1 MALLSLEDAFPAPAK
16 SSGSSGLLSLAEAFA
31 KPEPINEEI
40 DPVSYDLM
48 SGTPIGLTSL
58 PTPKKVGSVFER
70 LTPEQIKE
78 LPSAKPLP
86 PPTSPER
93 RAYDSATP
101 EERNLLVK
109 KFPKIKS
116 LDEVYKE
123 FDEQALA
130 KKGPITDI
138 IGEQFNFDTR
148 LENRAR
154 ALRAQGL
161 DPEFAEGTAKM
172 MAQQGYQGN
181 QSPYGVAKAAGPEY
195 DIEREFRIS
204 PDMNGLETAYTAA
217 KRGIT
222 KAGIGIVQGGGG
234 INRFLGDT
242 FNLDTSSTQKTLEG
256 LNKYTQAMG
265 EGNNFE
271 SAITSIAQNLPAIAG
286 SVVTGSTVPAIASM
300 FTSSFG
306 QTYDQS
312 RRNGLSYGDATARSA
327 AFASFE
333 ALGERLGL
341 GTQLKMIKNALNKV
355 PTKDL
360 PDAVSNAIS
369 NTLTGYAKLQL
380 KEQPGEQF
388 TYAGQFATDKVFAQN
403 EQAGFKEYIK
413 GAMDTMAVTAI
424 QGAIMGGGV
433 ASAQKIINQFNRV
446 TPDAVPTARTL
457 LEQNGFSFEKKQPK
471 EVEVTLD
478 KIPPARIEPTLNL
491 DNIPQRI
498 EPTLRDPTLQ
508 PTPELVVQPTPE
520 IVREEP
526 VSGNVATQPITPT
539 KTLSYESESQDL
551 ESALAELRGEIVPT
565 KVDKFDTPSIIEG
578 LQTFEVPVADLS
590 LSKDVPQFKS
600 GASKEGVVEALGG
613 KFDRTGVA
621 PIQVWERLD
630 GNLEIISGRHRFDLA
645 KRSGEQT
652 IPAQI
657 HREADGFNV
666 EQAASLDALLNIREG
681 QGKVKDYVQFFQRP
695 GYSREEAESSGV
707 LARATGKRAFSIAT
721 NGVSD
726 LVASHRADLISD
738 EAATQIAETA
748 PQDAALQNLGMKAVM
763 DGKSIT
769 NSINLMQAVKS
780 MTGDR
785 ESTGDLFGFDDSA
798 MREAEQMA
806 DYASKIQRELG
817 QRLSAITGAAKK
829 PEIARAEGIDVK
841 DEVAVRNR
849 IDELR
854 QAKAKWD
861 RWSSFPELIGE
872 IRAGLKLGVNKP
884 IEQVAPKEKANR
896 LEETPVQSID
906 TTPIDNAT
914 DRKSYINGIVQV
926 ANSLPDGTKV
936 YEPETE
942 ETWTINKFT
951 SKSGTDVIVF
961 TGSGKNVFQLEK
973 KKGDTEWNEAGD
985 VRSIFSNAT
994 IVEPETT
1001 TKEVKTQADVNKER
1015 QAAKREKSSK
1025 EEVAPKKLNA
1035 ETRSRIVTGM
1045 RNILTTQLMRD
1056 TWADELQ
1063 NKLNKNDELSLN
1075 DIPENLRK
1083 LLDSISIVGVT
1094 DGFKSDPQT
1103 TIDLIRRKKEKFEL
1117 KTTTPEELKKE
1128 KDVKA
1133 EKQKEE
1139 DKKTKEAES
1148 KVKKEVE
1155 KKEIADRSVGA
1166 AEDFKLGQTA
1176 EENLTGQKDIF
1187 GEDLFGGDQPAKKEP
1202 KLSKKEQAR
1211 KDLLE
1216 DHFGVG
1222 NIIKSDYWGTYDR
1235 VIDFDWNNGA
1245 WTVNVIQ
1252 VKEKDGKWVDAGRI
1266 RDHST
1271 FPDRRDVIVQ
1281 RGQNEPIVNMDED
1294 EGVPGSFVDTT
1305 VKDFAQ
1311 KALDDFVLGDEVK
1324 FGNIS
1329 GVVVGLEGDY
1339 VKFRPFT
1346 SKNPKA
1352 YQKIPKTSLTLIARY
1367 ENGINVSATKNE
1379 SKKFGSEAGQLN
1391 ADMAGLVQL
1400 LGANMYSEKLV
1411 DVTIKELLQNAFDAV
1426 KGAISSKKSKS
1437 LYKSG
1442 QITIDLNP
1450 EERTIKITDN
1460 ARGMSIDTVKNA
1472 LFTVAGSDKS
1482 DLEPSERSGGLGL
1495 AKMGFMMGAQE
1506 LKLDTVKDG
1515 VRIKVNTT
1523 GEDIARSNFKIE
1535 KSPAPKDEHG
1545 TSIEIKIPENYIDP
1559 KNGDKRPIYFWSD
1572 IESIPPLNQPL
1583 IGPVEVTVNLT
1594 SYGDTETKVLPVGVN
1609 YDEKATPLL
1618 TKADFDWGTA
1628 DIYFGVKRKENPEH
1642 QILSSGVYQFNGPGK
1657 YARYFKLSPQEKI
1670 PFDIVVNVKPNVDAK
1685 HPDYPF
1691 ENSREA
1697 FKSRI
1702 SKDIESLE
1710 QFLARVA
1717 RGEEAKDLKESFE
1730 GIVSMPRVEVG
1741 EDIADV
1747 SKKLRKIFDQ
1757 RGAEQEQTI
1766 TPEMPKEIFIRG
1778 DVITDTKGAVLYD
1791 KAKEEEKNKES
1802 SFKADKDAPK
1812 MSEFMIEMKQDPKLP
1827 IFHNN
1832 TNVDFIEVGRQYG
1845 DPEKFFAELGTL
1857 MVEMKEELGKS
1868 DMYGYEILN
1877 PENLFFGGISIDKG
1891 YGGVHI
1897 KVPYK
1902 AVLLNP
1908 FYDWGSKTLFGVRFT
1923 FLNTMIHE
1931 IAHTGNM
1938 DHGVGHNNQMIRVEQ
1953 YLADQGLLD
1962 YYRDAILDILS
1973 RHESTFTAMKEEYAK
1988 STTKNTSK
1996 SLEDFGKG
2004 SGSARSDRDFGA
2016 DQISALST
2024 GKGQRGNGPVPSNA
2038 GGNKASK
2045 VGGGSNKQ
2053 PKTTGVSG
2061 STIVIS
2067 GRRNYAGGTPPLASW
2082 SAPTGSKLDSIIYT
2096 LQNKLID
2103 TKRVQE
2109 EITKAGNDI
2118 EQDWDA
2124 YLKEELYHGRTAKQS
2139 MDFIDKEL
2147 LPVIKE
2153 LRKNGLTVEDFE
2165 EYLQNRH
2172 AEERNAQ
2179 VAKVNPNLPDGG
2191 SGITNADARN
2201 YINQMLISN
2210 LPKLRALKSAASK
2223 IDSIIT
2229 KTQDLLVSSG
2239 LEEQATIDKWRD
2251 TYKYYVPLNREDL
2264 DFSQKLT
2271 GTGSGFSTKG
2281 GSSKR
2286 AMGSTKGVVDI
2297 FANIAMQRER
2307 AIIRAEKS
2315 KVGRALYGLAITN
2328 PNPDFW
2334 LPVNPDAV
2342 KNKSKLIAEL
2352 VSLGVDPADAANIIA
2367 EPKTPYIDPLT
2378 GLVSYRVNPILRNSD
2393 NVFPIRVNG
2402 KDRYIFFNP
2411 NDPRALRMVSSLKNL
2426 DADQLGITLSAVAAA
2441 TRWLASVNTQYNPVF
2456 GAWNFLRDTG
2466 AAQANLT
2473 TTPIAGKQIQVNA
2486 GILPALHGIY
2496 SALRT
2501 GTPKGKWGNLWEEFQ
2516 QQGGQ
2521 TGYRNQFAKDRE
2533 QRNIVERELNKI
2545 NYGIPRKVAN
2555 SVFQWLSD
2563 YNDSMENAVR
2573 LAAYKVGLDNGMTKE
2588 RSASMAKNLT
2598 VNFNRKGQAGQV
2610 VGSLYAFF
2618 NASAQGTARLAETLA
2633 GPAGRKIAAGGIMIG
2648 VIQAIAL
2655 SVRGFKEDEPE
2666 DYVKDKNIVIP
2677 FADGTYVMI
2686 PMPLGLHI
2694 FPAFGRI
2701 ITEGVLAYRRTGNAD
2716 AGRRGI
2722 QLLGVM
2728 ADAFNPL
2735 GSGFSTLALSPTLA
2749 DPIFA
2754 LSGNKDTFGRPIAK
2768 EDKGT
2773 NPTPGYTRSRDTA
2786 TSVSK
2791 WVSEFLNK
2799 ASGGTKYQ
2807 KGEIS
2812 PTPDQLDFLAGQLT
2826 GGVGREI
2833 MKVEQVIES
2842 KFTGEKV
2849 PEYKKPII
2857 GKIYG
2862 DTKSDPAISNKF
2874 YRNITKMA
2882 DFEHEIVGRAKNK
2895 EDVQAFIKEHPESVL
2910 WKGANNV
2917 ENDISELNRMRREM
2931 RERKRPKE
2939 DIEKLDRKRYEIM
2952 QMFNNRVE
2960 ELEEGRSRTAKR

>member
-1 MALLSLEDAFPAPAK
+1 MYTRY
-16 SSGSSGLLSLAEAFA
+16 G
-31 KPEPINEEI
+31 
-40 DPVSYDLM
+40 DL
-48 SGTPIGLTSL
+48 
-58 PTPKKVGSVFER
+58 KNKER
-70 LTPEQIKE
+70 L
-78 LPSAKPLP
+78 
-86 PPTSPER
+86 
-93 RAYDSATP
+93 
-101 EERNLLVK
+101 
-109 KFPKIKS
+109 
-116 LDEVYKE
+116 
-123 FDEQALA
+123 
-130 KKGPITDI
+130 
-138 IGEQFNFDTR
+138 
-148 LENRAR
+148 
-154 ALRAQGL
+154 
-161 DPEFAEGTAKM
+161 
-172 MAQQGYQGN
+172 
-181 QSPYGVAKAAGPEY
+181 
-195 DIEREFRIS
+195 
-204 PDMNGLETAYTAA
+204 
-217 KRGIT
+217 
-222 KAGIGIVQGGGG
+222 
-234 INRFLGDT
+234 
-242 FNLDTSSTQKTLEG
+242 
-256 LNKYTQAMG
+256 LNKYKLSDDVSAVGQRVPLASVLSDFGKLEEGKLYAEGGEDGPVYKYLKNNKFEILKNVVVDLDSAKYDKNGDTTILLKKGLSQEALDTIEGIKNYADEFTGG
-265 EGNNFE
+265 EGGR
-271 SAITSIAQNLPAIAG
+271 IYPVYLSIKNPKYLDAMEAN
-286 SVVTGSTVPAIASM
+286 
-300 FTSSFG
+300 SF
-306 QTYDQS
+306 S
-312 RRNGLSYGDATARSA
+312 
-327 AFASFE
+327 
-333 ALGERLGL
+333 ERLG
-341 GTQLKMIKNALNKV
+341 K
-355 PTKDL
+355 
-360 PDAVSNAIS
+360 S
-369 NTLTGYAKLQL
+369 
-380 KEQPGEQF
+380 KE
-388 TYAGQFATDKVFAQN
+388 D
-403 EQAGFKEYIK
+403 I
-413 GAMDTMAVTAI
+413 
-424 QGAIMGGGV
+424 
-433 ASAQKIINQFNRV
+433 
-446 TPDAVPTARTL
+446 
-457 LEQNGFSFEKKQPK
+457 KKQI
-471 EVEVTLD
+471 D
-478 KIPPARIEPTLNL
+478 KWKSEGYDGI
-491 DNIPQRI
+491 
-498 EPTLRDPTLQ
+498 
-508 PTPELVVQPTPE
+508 
-520 IVREEP
+520 
-526 VSGNVATQPITPT
+526 IT
-539 KTLSYESESQDL
+539 E
-551 ESALAELRGEIVPT
+551 
-565 KVDKFDTPSIIEG
+565 
-578 LQTFEVPVADLS
+578 
-590 LSKDVPQFKS
+590 
-600 GASKEGVVEALGG
+600 
-613 KFDRTGVA
+613 
-621 PIQVWERLD
+621 
-630 GNLEIISGRHRFDLA
+630 
-645 KRSGEQT
+645 
-652 IPAQI
+652 
-657 HREADGFNV
+657 
-666 EQAASLDALLNIREG
+666 
-681 QGKVKDYVQFFQRP
+681 
-695 GYSREEAESSGV
+695 
-707 LARATGKRAFSIAT
+707 
-721 NGVSD
+721 
-726 LVASHRADLISD
+726 SD
-738 EAATQIAETA
+738 EAT
-748 PQDAALQNLGMKAVM
+748 
-763 DGKSIT
+763 
-769 NSINLMQAVKS
+769 
-780 MTGDR
+780 
-785 ESTGDLFGFDDSA
+785 F
-798 MREAEQMA
+798 
-806 DYASKIQRELG
+806 
-817 QRLSAITGAAKK
+817 
-829 PEIARAEGIDVK
+829 
-841 DEVAVRNR
+841 
-849 IDELR
+849 
-854 QAKAKWD
+854 
-861 RWSSFPELIGE
+861 FPEVKEAFGGIPKQYIPFDSSQIKTAIGVPK
-872 IRAGLKLGVNKP
+872 LKL
-884 IEQVAPKEKANR
+884 
-896 LEETPVQSID
+896 PV
-906 TTPIDNAT
+906 
-914 DRKSYINGIVQV
+914 
-926 ANSLPDGTKV
+926 
-936 YEPETE
+936 
-942 ETWTINKFT
+942 
-951 SKSGTDVIVF
+951 
-961 TGSGKNVFQLEK
+961 
-973 KKGDTEWNEAGD
+973 
-985 VRSIFSNAT
+985 
-994 IVEPETT
+994 
-1001 TKEVKTQADVNKER
+1001 
-1015 QAAKREKSSK
+1015 
-1025 EEVAPKKLNA
+1025 
-1035 ETRSRIVTGM
+1035 
-1045 RNILTTQLMRD
+1045 
-1056 TWADELQ
+1056 
-1063 NKLNKNDELSLN
+1063 
-1075 DIPENLRK
+1075 
-1083 LLDSISIVGVT
+1083 
-1094 DGFKSDPQT
+1094 
-1103 TIDLIRRKKEKFEL
+1103 KEKFDL

-1128 KDVKA
+1128 EEAKA

-1139 DKKTKEAES
+1139 DKKTREAES

-1187 GEDLFGGDQPAKKEP
+1187 GEDLFGEDQPAKKEP
-1202 KLSKKEQAR
+1202 KLSNKEQAT
-1211 KDLLE
+1211 KDFLE

-1235 VIDFDWNNGA
+1235 VLDFDWNNGS

-1252 VKEKDGKWVDAGRI
+1252 VNEKDGKWVDIGRI

-1271 FPDRRDVIVQ
+1271 FPDKKDVIVQ

-1379 SKKFGSEAGQLN
+1379 STKFGSEAGQLN

-1426 KGAISSKKSKS
+1426 KGAISNKKSKS

-1450 EERTIKITDN
+1450 QERTIKITDN

-1482 DLEPSERSGGLGL
+1482 DLDPSERSGGLGL

-1506 LKLDTVKDG
+1506 LRLDTVKDG

-1594 SYGDTETKVLPVGVN
+1594 SYGETETKVLPVGVN

-1670 PFDIVVNVKPNVDAK
+1670 PYDIVVNVKPNVEAK

-1691 ENSREA
+1691 ENSRES

-2367 EPKTPYIDPLT
+2367 EPKTPYIDPIT

-2402 KDRYIFFNP
+2402 KDRYVFFNP

-2466 AAQANLT
+2466 AAQFNLS

-2501 GTPKGKWGNLWEEFQ
+2501 GTPKGKWGNLWDEFQ

-2521 TGYRNQFAKDRE
+2521 TGFRNQFAKDRE

-2618 NASAQGTARLAETLA
+2618 NASAQGTARLAQTLA

-2648 VIQAIAL
+2648 VIQALAL

-2686 PMPLGLHI
+2686 PMPLGLHV

-2716 AGRRGI
+2716 AGKRGI

-2754 LSGNKDTFGRPIAK
+2754 ISGNKDSFGIPIAK
-2768 EDKGT
+2768 EDRGT

-2833 MKVEQVIES
+2833 MKVEQMIES

-2882 DFEHEIVGRAKNK
+2882 EFEHEIVGRAKNK

>member
-31 KPEPINEEI
+31 KPEPINAEI
-40 DPVSYDLM
+40 DPAIYDLM
-48 SGTPIGLTSL
+48 SGTPSGL
-58 PTPKKVGSVFER
+58 PTLPKKVGTVFER
-70 LTPEQIKE
+70 LTPEQLSQ

-101 EERNLLVK
+101 KERNLLAK

-116 LDEVYKE
+116 LDEIYKE

-138 IGEQFNFDTR
+138 IGEQYNFDTR

-195 DIEREFRIS
+195 DTEREFRIS
-204 PDMNGLETAYTAA
+204 PDMGDLETAYMIA

-222 KAGIGIVQGGGG
+222 KAGVGIVQGGGG

-242 FNLDTSSTQKTLEG
+242 LGLDTSSTQKTLEG
-256 LNKYTQAMG
+256 LDRYTQSMG
-265 EGNNFE
+265 ETTSNPARLFE
-271 SAITSIAQNLPAIAG
+271 AATTSIFQNLPAIAG
-286 SVVTGSTVPAIASM
+286 SVVTGSTVPALASM

-312 RRNGLSYGDATARSA
+312 RRNGLGYGDATARSA

-333 ALGERLGL
+333 VLGERLGL
-341 GTQLKMIKNALNKV
+341 GTQLDIIKNALKKV
-355 PTKDL
+355 PTRDL
-360 PDAVSNAIS
+360 PDAIS
-369 NTLTGYAKLQL
+369 KTLTDYVKNTATR
-380 KEQPGEQF
+380 EVPGELF
-388 TYAGQFATDKVFAQN
+388 TYTGQFATDKVFAQN
-403 EQAGFKEYIK
+403 EQAGFKDFIK
-413 GAMDTMAVTAI
+413 GAMDTVAITAI
-424 QGAIMGGGV
+424 QGAVMGSGTAG
-433 ASAQKIINQFNRV
+433 AQKIINQFNRV
-446 TPDAVPTARTL
+446 TPDAVPTAKEL

-498 EPTLRDPTLQ
+498 EPTLREPTLQ
-508 PTPELVVQPTPE
+508 PTPESVVQPTPE

-539 KTLSYESESQDL
+539 KTLGYESESQDL

-621 PIQVWERLD
+621 PIQVWERLN

-652 IPAQI
+652 IPAQV

-884 IEQVAPKEKANR
+884 IGGISTPKLLDERIGLPKGPARENGKNEEISFDDQILLKQMIVKTVEDGLNTGRTRGQIVQQLETLTKGGISNADMSRINEYLTEKNVQDAVEQVVPKE
-896 LEETPVQSID
+896 
-906 TTPIDNAT
+906 
-914 DRKSYINGIVQV
+914 
-926 ANSLPDGTKV
+926 
-936 YEPETE
+936 
-942 ETWTINKFT
+942 
-951 SKSGTDVIVF
+951 
-961 TGSGKNVFQLEK
+961 
-973 KKGDTEWNEAGD
+973 
-985 VRSIFSNAT
+985 
-994 IVEPETT
+994 
-1001 TKEVKTQADVNKER
+1001 EVKTQADINKER

-1128 KDVKA
+1128 EEAKA

-1139 DKKTKEAES
+1139 DKKTREAES

-1187 GEDLFGGDQPAKKEP
+1187 GEDLFGGDQPVKKEP
-1202 KLSKKEQAR
+1202 KLSKEEQAT

-1222 NIIKSDYWGTYDR
+1222 NIIKSDYWGSYDR
-1235 VIDFDWNNGA
+1235 VLDFDWNNGA
-1245 WTVNVIQ
+1245 WSVSVME

-1271 FPDRRDVIVQ
+1271 FPDKRDVIVQ
-1281 RGQNEPIVNMDED
+1281 RGQNESIIDMDED
-1294 EGVPGSFVDTT
+1294 EGVPGSFVNN
-1305 VKDFAQ
+1305 
-1311 KALDDFVLGDEVK
+1311 LIIDFVDKTINDFMVGDEVS
-1324 FGNIS
+1324 FGS
-1329 GVVVGLEGDY
+1329 VRGVAVGIEGDY

-1352 YQKIPKTSLTLIARY
+1352 YQRIQKKNLVFISRPDKGSSF
-1367 ENGINVSATKNE
+1367 SASKESTKY
-1379 SKKFGSEAGQLN
+1379 GSEAGELGMDKGKVLQLI
-1391 ADMAGLVQL
+1391 GQ
-1400 LGANMYSEKLV
+1400 GMYSANLV
-1411 DVTIKELLQNAFDAV
+1411 ESSIKELLQNSFDAV
-1426 KGAISSKKSKS
+1426 KGAVSDFKQPS
-1437 LYKSG
+1437 LYKVG
-1442 QITIDLNP
+1442 NITVDINKD
-1450 EERTIKITDN
+1450 ERTIKITDD
-1460 ARGMSIDTVKNA
+1460 ARGMSLDIVKKA
-1472 LFTVAGSDKS
+1472 FFTVAGSDKS
-1482 DLEPSERSGGLGL
+1482 DLPPGESSGGFGI
-1495 AKMGFMMGAQE
+1495 AKLGFMIGTE
-1506 LKLDTVKDG
+1506 RLKLNTVRDG
-1515 VRIKVNTT
+1515 VRIKVDAT
-1523 GEDIARSNFKIE
+1523 GGEIADNNFKIE
-1535 KSPAPKDEHG
+1535 KSPAPKSEHG
-1545 TSIEIKIPENYIDP
+1545 TTVEIKIPKTYID
-1559 KNGDKRPIYFWSD
+1559 NGMEKPIHFWSR
-1572 IESIPPLNQPL
+1572 IKSINALNRTL
-1583 IGPVEVTVNLT
+1583 IGPVEVKVNLT
-1594 SYGDTETKVLPVGVN
+1594 LNGNTDSVTLPIGVNFNEKETPFLTKVN
-1609 YDEKATPLL
+1609 FE
-1618 TKADFDWGTA
+1618 WGTA
-1628 DIYFGVKRKENPEH
+1628 DVYFGVERKDDPTHEV
-1642 QILSSGVYQFNGPGK
+1642 LSSGVYQFNGKGGYSSNFNLNQSEIVP
-1657 YARYFKLSPQEKI
+1657 Y
-1670 PFDIVVNVKPNVDAK
+1670 DIVVNVKPKVEAK
-1685 HPDYPF
+1685 DLNYPF
-1691 ENSREA
+1691 ENNRES
-1697 FKSRI
+1697 FKYRI
-1702 SKDIESLE
+1702 QDDIADLE
-1710 QFLARVA
+1710 KYIASVA
-1717 RGEEAKDLKESFE
+1717 RGEEAKNLKENFE

-1741 EDIADV
+1741 QDV
-1747 SKKLRKIFDQ
+1747 AEISKRLKKVFDK
-1757 RGAEQEQTI
+1757 RGAEQEQTE
-1766 TPEMPKEIFIRG
+1766 TPPTPKEITIK
-1778 DVITDTKGAVLYD
+1778 DNVITDIRGEVLYD
-1791 KAKEEEKNKES
+1791 KKIEENKKES
-1802 SFKADKDAPK
+1802 TFKADKNAP
-1812 MSEFMIEMKQDPKLP
+1812 SSSQFMIEMKQDPKLP
-1827 IFHNN
+1827 VFHNN
-1832 TNVDFIEVGRQYG
+1832 TNVDFIEIGQQYG
-1845 DPEKFFAELGTL
+1845 DPEQFFAELGTL

-1868 DMYGYEILN
+1868 GMWGYEVLS

-1902 AVLLNP
+1902 AVFFNP
-1908 FYDWGSKTLFGVRFT
+1908 FYQWGAQSLFGVRQN

-1931 IAHTGNM
+1931 VAHTGDM
-1938 DHGVGHNNQMIRVEQ
+1938 SHGQGHNGEMIRIEQ
-1953 YLADQGLLD
+1953 YLADQGLYD
-1962 YYRDAILDILS
+1962 YYRDAILDILI
-1973 RHESTFTAMKEEYAK
+1973 RHESTFTAMKDEYAK
-1988 STTKNTSK
+1988 STTQNTSK
-1996 SLEDFGKG
+1996 SLKDYEEQSTSARRDR
-2004 SGSARSDRDFGA
+2004 SGSA
-2016 DQISALST
+2016 DQISALSAR
-2024 GKGQRGNGPVPSNA
+2024 KGQGGSGSVPSGT

-2210 LPKLRALKSAASK
+2210 LPKFSALTRLANKV
-2223 IDSIIT
+2223 DSIIT

-2367 EPKTPYIDPLT
+2367 EPKTPYIDPIT

-2402 KDRYIFFNP
+2402 KDRYVFFNP

-2466 AAQANLT
+2466 AAQFNLS

-2501 GTPKGKWGNLWEEFQ
+2501 GTPKGKWGNLWDEFQ

-2521 TGYRNQFAKDRE
+2521 TGFRNQFAKDRE

-2588 RSASMAKNLT
+2588 KSASMAKNLT

-2618 NASAQGTARLAETLA
+2618 NASAQGTARLAQTLA

-2648 VIQAIAL
+2648 VIQALAL

-2686 PMPLGLHI
+2686 PMPLGLHV

-2716 AGRRGI
+2716 AGKRGI

-2754 LSGNKDTFGRPIAK
+2754 ISGNKDSFGRPIAK

-2862 DTKSDPAISNKF
+2862 DIKSDPAISNKF

-2882 DFEHEIVGRAKNK
+2882 EFEHEIVGRAKNK

-2931 RERKRPKE
+2931 RERNRPKE

>member
-1 MALLSLEDAFPAPAK
+1 MAILSLEDAFLPPAK

-31 KPEPINEEI
+31 KPEPINAEI
-40 DPVSYDLM
+40 DPAIYDLM

-116 LDEVYKE
+116 LDEAYKE

-138 IGEQFNFDTR
+138 IGEQYNFDTR

-195 DIEREFRIS
+195 DIEREYRIS
-204 PDMNGLETAYTAA
+204 PEMGDLETAYMIA

-222 KAGIGIVQGGGG
+222 KAGVGIVQGGGG

-242 FNLDTSSTQKTLEG
+242 LGLDTSSTQKTLEG
-256 LNKYTQAMG
+256 LDRYVQSMG
-265 EGNNFE
+265 DTTSNPARLFE
-271 SAITSIAQNLPAIAG
+271 AATTSIFQNLPAIAG
-286 SVVTGSTVPAIASM
+286 SVVTGSTVPALASM

-312 RRNGLSYGDATARSA
+312 RRNGLGYGDATARST
-327 AFASFE
+327 AFASLE
-333 ALGERLGL
+333 VLGESLGL
-341 GTQLKMIKNALNKV
+341 GTQIDIIKNALKKV
-355 PTKDL
+355 PTRDL
-360 PDAVSNAIS
+360 PDAIS
-369 NTLTGYAKLQL
+369 KTLTDYVKNTATR
-380 KEQPGEQF
+380 EVPGELF
-388 TYAGQFATDKVFAQN
+388 TYTGQFATDKVFAQN
-403 EQAGFKEYIK
+403 EQAGFKDFIK
-413 GAMDTMAVTAI
+413 GAMDTVAVTAI
-424 QGAIMGGGV
+424 QGAVMGSGTAG
-433 ASAQKIINQFNRV
+433 AQKIINQFNRV
-446 TPDAVPTARTL
+446 TPDAVPTAKEL

-471 EVEVTLD
+471 EVEVILD

-498 EPTLRDPTLQ
+498 EPTLREPTLQ
-508 PTPELVVQPTPE
+508 PTPESVVQPTPE

-539 KTLSYESESQDL
+539 KTLGYESESQDL

-565 KVDKFDTPSIIEG
+565 KVDKFDTPSIVEG

-652 IPAQI
+652 IPAQV

-817 QRLSAITGAAKK
+817 QRLSAITGAARK

-884 IEQVAPKEKANR
+884 IEQVAPKEFPEIIESFPMGENAEFRVMQNDQGFIANLYDKDAEKYLDTSRVFPTKTFGDGAKDKAIKFAK
-896 LEETPVQSID
+896 EESEKAAKY
-906 TTPIDNAT
+906 NA
-914 DRKSYINGIVQV
+914 
-926 ANSLPDGTKV
+926 
-936 YEPETE
+936 PE
-942 ETWTINKFT
+942 
-951 SKSGTDVIVF
+951 
-961 TGSGKNVFQLEK
+961 
-973 KKGDTEWNEAGD
+973 
-985 VRSIFSNAT
+985 
-994 IVEPETT
+994 
-1001 TKEVKTQADVNKER
+1001 EVKTQADINKER
-1015 QAAKREKSSK
+1015 QAAKREKAPK
-1025 EEVAPKKLNA
+1025 KEVAPKNLNA
-1035 ETRSRIVTGM
+1035 ETRERIVTGM
-1045 RNILTTQLMRD
+1045 RNIVTTQLMRD

-1083 LLDSISIVGVT
+1083 LLDSIAIVGVT

-1128 KDVKA
+1128 EDVKA

-1187 GEDLFGGDQPAKKEP
+1187 GEDLFGGDQPAKKEQ

-1281 RGQNEPIVNMDED
+1281 RGQNEPIINKDED

-1311 KALDDFVLGDEVK
+1311 KALDDFLVGDEVK
-1324 FGNIS
+1324 FGTVS

-1352 YQKIPKTSLTLIARY
+1352 YQKIPKKSIVLVARY
-1367 ENGINVSATKNE
+1367 ENGINVSTTKNE
-1379 SKKFGSEAGQLN
+1379 STKFGSEAGQLN

-1426 KGAISSKKSKS
+1426 KGAISNKKSKS

-1482 DLEPSERSGGLGL
+1482 DLDPSERSGGLGL

-1506 LKLDTVKDG
+1506 LRLDTVKDG

-1559 KNGDKRPIYFWSD
+1559 KNGDKRPIYFWRD

-1583 IGPVEVTVNLT
+1583 IGPVEVRVNLT
-1594 SYGDTETKVLPVGVN
+1594 SYGDTETKVLPVGIN

-1628 DIYFGVKRKENPEH
+1628 DIYFGVSRKDNPKH
-1642 QILSSGVYQFNGPGK
+1642 QVLSSGVYQFNGPGK
-1657 YARYFKLSPQEKI
+1657 YASFFKLSPQEKI

-1757 RGAEQEQTI
+1757 RGATQEQTKI
-1766 TPEMPKEIFIRG
+1766 PEMPKEISIRG
-1778 DVITDTKGAVLYD
+1778 DVITDMKGTVLYD

-1802 SFKADKDAPK
+1802 SFKAEKEAPK
-1812 MSEFMIEMKQDPKLP
+1812 MSEFMIDMKQDPKLP

-1877 PENLFFGGISIDKG
+1877 PENLFFGGISVDKG

-1902 AVLLNP
+1902 AILLNP
-1908 FYDWGSKTLFGVRFT
+1908 FYEWGAQSLFGVRQN

-1931 IAHTGNM
+1931 VAHTGNM

-1988 STTKNTSK
+1988 STTKNTAK
-1996 SLEDFGKG
+1996 SLEDYGKKSASDGGDRGG
-2004 SGSARSDRDFGA
+2004 SA
-2016 DQISALST
+2016 DQISAVSART
-2024 GKGQRGNGPVPSNA
+2024 GQGGSGAVPPNA

-2210 LPKLRALKSAASK
+2210 LPKFSALTRLANKV
-2223 IDSIIT
+2223 DSIIN

-2618 NASAQGTARLAETLA
+2618 NASAQGTARLAQTLA

-2648 VIQAIAL
+2648 VIQALAL

-2686 PMPLGLHI
+2686 PMPLGLHV

-2716 AGRRGI
+2716 AGKRGI

-2754 LSGNKDTFGRPIAK
+2754 LSGNKDPFGRPIAK
-2768 EDKGT
+2768 EDRGT

-2807 KGEIS
+2807 KGAIS